1 MSAKI
6 ICRTTAKGE
15 SSFYVSVDGETH
27 FLFSQ
32 NYHTGVRR
40 YFRGP
45 VSVTKAIDF
54 SCAKG
59 NKALI
64 HTMEK
69 LPSYIRYVERE
80 YGIEVLKQTQRR
92 NARRKAA

>member
-1 MSAKI
+1 MSARI
-6 ICRTTAKGE
+6 FCRTTAKGV
-15 SSFYVSVDGETH
+15 SSFYVSVDGETL

-32 NYHTGVRR
+32 NYHSGVRH

-45 VSVTKAIDF
+45 ISVTRAIDF

-59 NKALI
+59 NKALLR
-64 HTMEK
+64 TMEK
-69 LPSYIRYVERE
+69 LPAYIRYVERE
-80 YGIEVLKQTQRR
+80 YGVEVLKQTKRK